1 MLLFCSCFTSHVA
14 KILKDNKT
22 NVLFSEGEAG
32 TYDEEANKEYWKK
45 YYDYYYGQTQP
56 ETESAQ
62 SDDKQGVSDAKKG
75 KKAQKRK
82 TDQNQGMW
90 MD

>member
-1 MLLFCSCFTSHVA
+1 MLKYVGSCKNVKSNKINILFT
-14 KILKDNKT
+14 
-22 NVLFSEGEAG
+22 EGEAG

-45 YYDYYYGQTQP
+45 YYEYYYAQKQP

-62 SDDKQGVSDAKKG
+62 SDDKQGASDAKKG

-82 TDQNQGMW
+82 ADQHQGMG
-90 MD
+90 MNYYKL